1 MNLIKR
7 FLSSLIPEYKS
18 LQSVVWIKE
27 GTKSE
32 VEDAIPIEF
41 MSEQDWKDLDQN
53 PPTGVA
59 HVQYFFWTF
68 FMVTG
73 NVVMSDIQDW
83 SDFDQT
89 LPKDTEKALIEISTK
104 VMPVLVDALKGV
116 DLGEYSATLDVACV
130 TVQVNGKEHQI
141 DIVFEEGDKPD
152 ESDG

>member
-7 FLSSLIPEYKS
+7 FLSSLIPKYKT
-18 LQSVVWIKE
+18 LHSVVWIKD

-41 MSEQDWKDLDQN
+41 MSEQDWKDLDQK

-59 HVQYFFWTF
+59 QVQYFFWTF

-89 LPKDTEKALIEISTK
+89 LPEDTEKALIEISTK

-116 DLGEYSATLDVACV
+116 DLGEYSARLDAACV

-141 DIVFEEGDKPD
+141 DIVFEEGGEPD
-152 ESDG
+152 DSDG